1 MAFEIRVNG
10 VLFTLWETASVQ
22 RSIDTNC
29 GVFRF
34 TSTNKSPADYPV
46 KAGDAVQIVVDGQSI
61 ITGFVDVINA
71 KGSKAQGMTI
81 RVEGRDN
88 VQDLIDSSV
97 PDGAKSIETPI
108 SIQAMCREV
117 IAALGLEIGVIFDA
131 GSITAFPEGTEITAD
146 SGKKCMDFLTDFARK
161 KQVYLVTNGQG
172 DMIVFRPSGKISS
185 TKLIQERN
193 GTRNN
198 IISFSKN
205 IDDSGRYFEYRVSSQ
220 DNFGADDEADYSAD
234 GVARKGLSEDDQIR
248 LTRYLEIQAEESMD
262 GTEIVDRAKEEQNI
276 RTARGFEY
284 SVDVVGTSQDDG
296 TLWNFGQLVS
306 VQDTVADVVGTYL
319 IRAVSMSVDLNSGTI
334 TTLTLARPEAYTV
347 RQATQ
352 QDKRIAPLDGQ
363 FQNAKPD
370 ESVVFVRKKKDAE
383 TELERLERL
392 TQ

>member
-10 VLFTLWETASVQ
+10 ELFTLWETATVQ

-46 KAGDAVQIVVDGQSI
+46 KTGDAIQIVVDGQPI

-71 KGSKAQGMTI
+71 SGSKAQGMSI

-97 PDGAKSIETPI
+97 PDGAKSIQTPI
-108 SIQAMCREV
+108 SIQAMCGEV
-117 IAALGLEIGVIFDA
+117 IAALGLEIEVIFDA
-131 GSITAFPEGTEITAD
+131 GSITALTGEITAD

-172 DMIVFRPSGKISS
+172 DLIVFRPRGEISG

-205 IDDSGRYFEYRVSSQ
+205 IDDSGRFFTYRAASQ
-220 DNFGADDEADYSAD
+220 DNFGADDNADYSAD
-234 GVARKGLSEDDQIR
+234 GVDRKGESEDDQIR
-248 LTRYLEIQAEESMD
+248 ETRYLEFQTEETMND
-262 GTEIVDRAKEEQNI
+262 DEIEDRAKEEQNI
-276 RTARGFEY
+276 RTARRFEY
-284 SVDVVGTSQDDG
+284 SVDVVGASQNDG
-296 TLWNFGQLVS
+296 FLWDIGLLVS
-306 VQDTVADVVGTYL
+306 VNDTVANVVGTYL

-347 RQATQ
+347 RQTTQ
-352 QDKRIAPLDGQ
+352 QDKRIAPIEGQ

-370 ESVVFVRKKKDAE
+370 ESVVFVRKKKVAE

>member
-10 VLFTLWETASVQ
+10 ELFTLWETATVQ

-46 KAGDAVQIVVDGQSI
+46 KAGNSVQIVVDGQSI
-61 ITGFVDVINA
+61 ITGFVDVITA
-71 KGSKAQGMTI
+71 SGSKAQGMSI

-88 VQDLIDSSV
+88 VQDIIDSSV
-97 PDGAKSIETPI
+97 PDAVKSIETPI
-108 SIQAMCREV
+108 SIQGMCAEV
-117 IAALGLEIGVIFDA
+117 IASLRLEIKVIFDA
-131 GSITAFPEGTEITAD
+131 GRITGFSEETEITAD

-172 DMIVFRPSGKISS
+172 DMVVFRPSGEISG
-185 TKLIQERN
+185 TKLVHEKN
-193 GTRNN
+193 GALNN
-198 IISFSKN
+198 IISFTKN
-205 IDDSGRYFEYRVSSQ
+205 IDDSGRYRTYRIASQ
-220 DNFGADDEADYSAD
+220 DNFGADEDADYSAE
-234 GVARKGLSEDDQIR
+234 GVDRKGESTDDQIR
-248 LTRYLEIQAEESMD
+248 ETRYLEIQAEETMGD
-262 GTEIVDRAKEEQNI
+262 EETKDRAKEEQNI

-284 SVDVVGTSQDDG
+284 SVEIVGTSQNDG
-296 TLWNFGQLVS
+296 TLWDIGLLVS

-319 IRAVSMSVDLNSGTI
+319 IRAVSMSVDVNGGTV

-352 QDKRIAPLDGQ
+352 QDKRIAPIDGQ

-370 ESVVFVRKKKDAE
+370 DIVVFVRKTE
-383 TELERLERL
+383 TEFRE
-392 TQ
+392 T